1 MISLGKYG
9 EHCYNLGLSMLMLL
23 IFTFGAI
30 LTLVLSIAIGFERE
44 LRDKPAGI
52 KTHAFIGV
60 GAYAFSYLSFHVG
73 ATFPLAD
80 PTRITAQIVAGIGF
94 IGAGA
99 ILQSKGDVRGL
110 TTAATLWITSAIGS
124 LVGAGYFGASI
135 VLTVVTLVVLLVA
148 SSIVAYLPQPFRR
161 TFYIEMTTTAAME
174 DIDKAVCLHPVRVI
188 QTKFTLE
195 HPQRLEVTVKG
206 TSLAIKL
213 LAGQLRVI
221 KGVETVV
228 VI

>member
-1 MISLGKYG
+1 MLILLVFTLGAV
-9 EHCYNLGLSMLMLL
+9 L
-23 IFTFGAI
+23 A
-30 LTLVLSIAIGFERE
+30 LVLSIAIGFERE

-60 GAYAFSYLSFHVG
+60 GAYAFSYLSFHVNT
-73 ATFPLAD
+73 AFPLAD

-110 TTAATLWITSAIGS
+110 TTAATLWITAAIGS
-124 LVGAGYFGASI
+124 LVGAGYFGAAI
-135 VLTVVTLVVLLVA
+135 ILTVVTLFVLLA
-148 SSIVAYLPQPFRR
+148 AGWIVAYLPQPLRR
-161 TFYIEMTTTAAME
+161 TFYIETTITTAME
-174 DIDKAVCLHPVRVI
+174 DIHKAVELHPVRVM
-188 QTKFTLE
+188 QTRFTLD
-195 HPQRLEVTVKG
+195 HPNRLEVTVKG
-206 TSLAIKL
+206 TALAIKL

-221 KGVETVV
+221 KGVETVI